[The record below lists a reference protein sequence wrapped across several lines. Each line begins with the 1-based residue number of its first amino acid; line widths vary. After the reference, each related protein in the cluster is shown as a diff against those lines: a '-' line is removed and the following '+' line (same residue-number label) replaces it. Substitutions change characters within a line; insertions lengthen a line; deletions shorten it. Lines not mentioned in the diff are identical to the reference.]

1 MYDHTGLWGRMQ
13 TPCGGRPCNCGLR
26 IIEKQGFVAER
37 KGILHSITC
46 CVRMVIERDRKS
58 DNMELYESEII
69 ELKEIYTTDLKKEIV
84 SFANTNG
91 GTIYIGVQDNGT
103 IVGVDHA
110 DFVIQQIA
118 NSIRDSIRPDISMF
132 TSIELLKDENK
143 SYIKVT
149 VDSGTKKPYYLSDK
163 GLKPTGVYVRSGT
176 TSAPASEDA
185 IRMMIKM
192 TDGDSF
198 ETNRSLIQ
206 ELTFNSLSKEME
218 RRKLEFTGVQM
229 KNLGILS
236 SDGIFTNM
244 GLLVSDQCR
253 HSIKFAV
260 FQGTDK
266 LVFKDRKEFTG
277 SLFEQLAEAYKTID
291 FYNGTMA
298 SFHDLLR
305 TDERDYP
312 EDAVREALLNAIVH
326 RDYSFSG
333 STFINLYSDRLEFI
347 SLGGLVPGLSLEAAM
362 LGASQSR
369 NEKLANLFYR
379 MKLIEAYGTGIS
391 KIISCYKGKSEQ
403 PVFESVEGAFQVIL
417 PNVHARNLSMEDA
430 KYLPILQL
438 FEYKKEITRSD
449 VETVLGSGT
458 THAINIVKEMLD
470 KSLIEKVGNGR
481 LTRYVR
487 K

>member
-149 VDSGTKKPYYLSDK
+149 VESGTKKPYYLFDK

-236 SDGIFTNM
+236 PDGIFTNM

-277 SLFEQLAEAYKTID
+277 SLFEQLAEVYKTID

>member
-1 MYDHTGLWGRMQ
+1 MQ

-91 GTIYIGVQDNGT
+91 GTIYIGVHDNGT

-149 VDSGTKKPYYLSDK
+149 VNSGTKKPYYLSDK

-176 TSAPASEDA
+176 TSAPASEDT

-236 SDGIFTNM
+236 PDGIFTNM

>member
-1 MYDHTGLWGRMQ
+1 MQ

-176 TSAPASEDA
+176 TSAPASEDT

-229 KNLGILS
+229 KNLGMLS
-236 SDGIFTNM
+236 PDGIFTNM

-277 SLFEQLAEAYKTID
+277 SLFEQLAEVYKTID

>member
-1 MYDHTGLWGRMQ
+1 MQ

-26 IIEKQGFVAER
+26 IIEKQGFVTER

-110 DFVIQQIA
+110 DSVIQQIA

-236 SDGIFTNM
+236 PDGIFTNM

-277 SLFEQLAEAYKTID
+277 SLFEQLAEVYKTID

-391 KIISCYKGKSEQ
+391 KIISCYKGKFEQ